1 MFKVN
6 NKDINFERMSHL
18 ALVFLLLT
26 LSRQI
31 SAGLDV
37 GPGVLRLNTVLLQG
51 FGYLIDI
58 VVYLSDL
65 DEFTTTNT

>member
-6 NKDINFERMSHL
+6 NKDINFEHMSDL
-18 ALVFLLLT
+18 APVFLLLT

-37 GPGVLRLNTVLLQG
+37 GTGVLRLNTVLLQG
-51 FGYLIDI
+51 FGYFIDI

-65 DEFTTTNT
+65 DEFTTKNT